1 MSVIEGV
8 DGVPIS
14 TVPKPTGVEPLGS
27 QVLCEILSA
36 QEALGTTLVVGDETK
51 VGAPQGYILAFGP
64 NVSCDSYGF
73 RVGDRVILT
82 GNFTPIPEK
91 IGDAHRMKILVEPH
105 QIKAR
110 LTED

>member
-1 MSVIEGV
+1 MSIIEGV

-27 QVLCEILSA
+27 QVLVETLSA
-36 QEALGTTLVVGDETK
+36 QEALGTQLHVTEETK
-51 VGAPQGYILAFGP
+51 VGAPQGYILDIGP
-64 NVSCDSYGF
+64 NVNLETYGF

-82 GNFTPIPEK
+82 GNFTPVPEK
-91 IGDAHRMKILVEPH
+91 VGKSHRMTILVEPH

>member
-14 TVPKPTGVEPLGS
+14 TVPTPTGVQPLGS
-27 QVLCEILSA
+27 QVLVETLSA
-36 QEALGTTLVVGDETK
+36 QEALGTTLHVQEETK
-51 VGAPQGYILAFGP
+51 VGAPQGYILEVGP
-64 NVSCDSYGF
+64 NVNLDSYGF
-73 RVGDRVILT
+73 RIGDRVILT

-91 IGDAHRMKILVEPH
+91 VGRSHRMMILVEPH